1 MGVFLVLLW
10 CSAVV
15 ERGIAG
21 NSRNSRFGGFNS
33 RLGGQKF
40 PIRHATGIDPQAFD
54 LACLSHDRRPA
65 AAEKSTNSRHN
76 GKNPEWDEAMLFAEA
91 Q

>member
-1 MGVFLVLLW
+1 MGVFLLLFW
-10 CSAVV
+10 YLAVFRWSYFAFRSA
-15 ERGIAG
+15 
-21 NSRNSRFGGFNS
+21 
-33 RLGGQKF
+33 KF
-40 PIRHATGIDPQAFD
+40 PIRDATGIGPQAFD
-54 LACLSHDRRPA
+54 LACPFHDRRPA